1 MVKQA
6 LAAAAILI
14 AFAAATPIVPV
25 GATDAKA
32 ERKIARKIAE
42 QQAIRDAVRR
52 GELVPLPRVLAI
64 AQARVAG
71 DVLKTELEQKSWG
84 LQYEVKI
91 LTATGRVRE
100 VKLNA
105 RTGAVIGIEDD

>member
-1 MVKQA
+1 MLKRI
-6 LAAAAILI
+6 LAAGAVLVAI
-14 AFAAATPIVPV
+14 AAAVPMV
-25 GATDAKA
+25 PAVATDAKA
-32 ERKIARKIAE
+32 ARKAAE

-52 GELVPLPRVLAI
+52 GQLLPLPRILAI
-64 AQARVAG
+64 AQHQVAG

-105 RTGAVIGIEDD
+105 RSGAVVKIEDD

>member
-1 MVKQA
+1 MVKRILASAA
-6 LAAAAILI
+6 LVVAV
-14 AFAAATPIVPV
+14 AATTAPV
-25 GATDAKA
+25 APAVATDAKA
-32 ERKIARKIAE
+32 ARKAAE

-52 GELVPLPRVLAI
+52 GQLLPLPRILVI
-64 AQARVAG
+64 AQRQVAG
-71 DVLKTELEQKSWG
+71 DVLKTELEQESWG

-105 RTGAVIGIEDD
+105 RTGAVVKIEDD

>member
-1 MVKQA
+1 MMKQG
-6 LAAAAILI
+6 LAAAAILV
-14 AFAAATPIVPV
+14 AFAVATPIVSA

-32 ERKIARKIAE
+32 ERKVARKLAE

-71 DVLKTELEQKSWG
+71 DVIKTELEQESGG